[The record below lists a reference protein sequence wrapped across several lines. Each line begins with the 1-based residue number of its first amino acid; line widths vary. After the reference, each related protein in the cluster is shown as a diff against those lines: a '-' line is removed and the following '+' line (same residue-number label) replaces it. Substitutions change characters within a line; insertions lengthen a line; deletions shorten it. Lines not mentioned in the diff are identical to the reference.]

1 MRPTEAT
8 KDTLLSVYIA
18 KLTHLG
24 QKLFMVVYPTEG
36 SEDGNEDKDE
46 AG

>member
-8 KDTLLSVYIA
+8 KDICRCLSIA

-24 QKLFMVVYPTEG
+24 QKLCMLVYPAEDR
-36 SEDGNEDKDE
+36 DGNEDKEE
-46 AG
+46 AE